1 VKNFAKIKNK
11 EKKMHDKN
19 EKEVEFE
26 EERLL
31 NLDVD
36 HDHKTVYEKAV
47 EAKDEVLHEE
57 GLLEE
62 LVEQVEEE
70 EVKEE
75 AEVLLEETTEMVD
88 TAEVEATEENVPA
101 PPKETKNAK
110 ALRLVEQARSI
121 VQEADAQTEECKLL
135 LMDDLKEYE
144 EAKSKLKKSGFDDC
158 ESLLEKLGYQ
168 TTSEEQ
174 EEEESVVFEPKEEM
188 APMDIKGVSG
198 GKFSGFVLA
207 LLGGAATAVGLVYL
221 ATEKLGMTLNV
232 SKLPSSEETQNILS
246 SFPTMVG
253 LQPDATIGAGLLGV
267 SVLLVMFLIYKIRVG
282 LKANRNLHFAVKQF
296 VEAELYTEQKSNCK
310 IEMEKVD
317 VHMKETVET
326 MNVYEILL
334 HEQEGKLQRI
344 LYFEGEKGKS
354 TEYHEKSYAEI
365 RETKELMRTIK
376 GFMAIPMSEDGK
388 LSENSVERL
397 LKAKSQ
403 MDKMIDRLY

>member
-1 VKNFAKIKNK
+1 MN
-11 EKKMHDKN
+11 DKN
-19 EKEVEFE
+19 EKEIEFE
-26 EERLL
+26 EEKLL
-31 NLDVD
+31 NLDVE
-36 HDHKTVYEKAV
+36 HNNKTVYEKAV
-47 EAKDEVLHEE
+47 EAKDEVLREE

-62 LVEQVEEE
+62 LAEQVEEE
-70 EVKEE
+70 VEVESE
-75 AEVLLEETTEMVD
+75 AKIELVDEIEDIVEDTTED
-88 TAEVEATEENVPA
+88 IREEPEESTPESRN
-101 PPKETKNAK
+101 ETKNAK
-110 ALRLVEQARSI
+110 ALRLVEQARSV
-121 VQEADAQTEECKLL
+121 VQEADVQTEECKLL

-144 EAKSKLKKSGFDDC
+144 EAKSKLKESGFDDC

-174 EEEESVVFEPKEEM
+174 EEEESVVFETKEEM

-310 IEMEKVD
+310 VEMEKVD

>member
-1 VKNFAKIKNK
+1 MN
-11 EKKMHDKN
+11 DSN
-19 EKEVEFE
+19 EKEIELE
-26 EERLL
+26 EEKLL
-31 NLDVD
+31 NLDKNQYTEKVD
-36 HDHKTVYEKAV
+36 EKVVEYE
-47 EAKDEVLHEE
+47 
-57 GLLEE
+57 EE
-62 LVEQVEEE
+62 LAEQ
-70 EVKEE
+70 VKEE
-75 AEVLLEETTEMVD
+75 VEVEVEVESEAQIEVVDEIEDIVEDTTEDPMD
-88 TAEVEATEENVPA
+88 EPEESTPESK
-101 PPKETKNAK
+101 KETKNAK
-110 ALRLVEQARSI
+110 ALRLVEQARSL

-144 EAKSKLKKSGFDDC
+144 KAKSKLKESGFDDC
-158 ESLLEKLGYQ
+158 VSLLEKLGYQ

-174 EEEESVVFEPKEEM
+174 EEGESVVFETKEEV
-188 APMDIKGVSG
+188 APMVIKGVSC
-198 GKFSGFVLA
+198 GKLSGFVLA

-232 SKLPSSEETQNILS
+232 SKFPSSEETQNILS
-246 SFPTMVG
+246 SFSTMVG
-253 LQPDATIGAGLLGV
+253 LKPDAVIGAGLLGV

-282 LKANRNLHFAVKQF
+282 LKANSNLHFAVKQF

-310 IEMEKVD
+310 VEMEKVD
-317 VHMKETVET
+317 AHMKESIET

-354 TEYHEKSYAEI
+354 TDYHEKSFAEI

-376 GFMAIPMSEDGK
+376 DFMAIPMSEEGK

-397 LKAKSQ
+397 VKAKGQ